1 MNNILNTL
9 GTLFQNSSLQNFN
22 SGATNTNQNQQVNQS
37 QNPSQGSDI
46 ASDFSSPPNDYPEV
60 FFTSNKTYS
69 QNLSSTSHTNLNNQS
84 QQGSYNSQFLS
95 PSMLDLLK
103 NFLPMISGKNSK
115 QDLSSILKTFSPNF
129 SNIFSLFTNNKK
141 TTSQSQS
148 QNEKSL
154 DLSNLTKTN

>member
-37 QNPSQGSDI
+37 QNPSQGSDTF

-69 QNLSSTSHTNLNNQS
+69 QNLSSTSHTNLNKQS
-84 QQGSYNSQFLS
+84 QGSYTSQFLS
-95 PSMLDLLK
+95 PSMLNLLK
-103 NFLPMISGKNSK
+103 NFIPMLSGKDSK

-129 SNIFSLFTNNKK
+129 SNVFSLFTNNKK
-141 TTSQSQS
+141 TISQSQS